1 MSEKKTYPGGC
12 HCGQVRFEADIDL
25 ATVYACN
32 CSMCSKM
39 GWRLSFVPESDF
51 RLLQGQEALTDYQF
65 NKKHIHHYFCR
76 NCGVRPFGHGHD
88 GTGKH
93 MYSVNVR
100 CLDGVG
106 ETADE
111 LPLHRFDGKSL

>member
-51 RLLQGQEALTDYQF
+51 RLLQGQEALADYQF
-65 NKKHIHHYFCR
+65 NKKHIHNYFAGIAA
-76 NCGVRPFGHGHD
+76 CGPLATV
-88 GTGKH
+88 T
-93 MYSVNVR
+93 
-100 CLDGVG
+100 
-106 ETADE
+106 TARASTCT
-111 LPLHRFDGKSL
+111 PSTCAV